1 MRPLA
6 ETWRIT
12 TMERKRVKQEL
23 REMLEAEERILE
35 ALALNEGTEKDQDY
49 LCSKLFE
56 LADYILALQDYLERT
71 RKQ

>member
-1 MRPLA
+1 
-6 ETWRIT
+6 
-12 TMERKRVKQEL
+12 MERKRVKQEL

>member
-1 MRPLA
+1 
-6 ETWRIT
+6 
-12 TMERKRVKQEL
+12 MERKRVKREL

>member
-1 MRPLA
+1 
-6 ETWRIT
+6 
-12 TMERKRVKQEL
+12 
-23 REMLEAEERILE
+23 MLEAEERILE